1 MNDIVG
7 FVLYYMII
15 VFTCMND
22 KNGFY
27 LYYIMLI
34 GCDVNICNKI
44 YIGGIQMK
52 SLNGTINVNQ
62 NSDNCRKKKHC

>member
-1 MNDIVG
+1 
-7 FVLYYMII
+7 
-15 VFTCMND
+15 MND

-27 LYYIMLI
+27 LYYIMFI

-52 SLNGTINVNQ
+52 SLNGGTINVNQ
-62 NSDNCRKKKHC
+62 NSDNCRKKNIAENCVYCFKQFEWF